1 MYPDF
6 RDYTDAQFMNLALQ
20 PQERAQAEYN
30 TNLWQFE
37 EDMDYLGWQQWQSRM
52 EYSILAAC
60 QVDIF
65 FVACGVSQWDGI
77 KYDLTEPH
85 DPVALK
91 IFTDIPRGILHAA
104 FVSLWDLL
112 EDKQKAGLACSIA
125 TK

>member
-1 MYPDF
+1 
-6 RDYTDAQFMNLALQ
+6 MNLALQ
-20 PQERAQAEYN
+20 PQERAQADYN

-37 EDMDYLGWQQWQSRM
+37 EDMDYVGWQQWQSRM

-65 FVACGVSQWDGI
+65 FVACAVSLQNAIDRECDGLI
-77 KYDLTEPH
+77 H
-85 DPVALK
+85 RSRK

-112 EDKQKAGLACSIA
+112 EAKQKASPSYISAHYPYSEGQIL
-125 TK
+125 